1 MLKAEWQDNE
11 AKPEAERVLLEWC
24 SGDLRLHITE
34 GNMHSWLESFD
45 SEQQVV
51 DLEFV
56 HILGVS
62 EGRLRASFIMI
73 LNSFGWLGPFL
84 GSPGAL

>member
-24 SGDLRLHITE
+24 SGDLLIHITE

-45 SEQQVV
+45 SEQQVGPMTT
-51 DLEFV
+51 
-56 HILGVS
+56 IS
-62 EGRLRASFIMI
+62 ITYQP
-73 LNSFGWLGPFL
+73 LGPL
-84 GSPGAL
+84 IWSLSIYWGSLRGGFELHLS